1 MTVVVQI
8 LALQIQLLTMRG
20 DARRARGKGWSRA
33 LSRPHPSPSLV
44 CLDFRD
50 REKCAVS
57 VLALRRNTL

>member
-1 MTVVVQI
+1 MVVQI
-8 LALQIQLLTMRG
+8 LALQIQLLRMRG
-20 DARRARGKGWSRA
+20 DARRATGKGWSRA

-57 VLALRRNTL
+57 ELALRRNIL

>member
-1 MTVVVQI
+1 MVVQI
-8 LALQIQLLTMRG
+8 LALQIQLLRMRG
-20 DARRARGKGWSRA
+20 DARRATGKGWSRA

-57 VLALRRNTL
+57 ELALRNIL